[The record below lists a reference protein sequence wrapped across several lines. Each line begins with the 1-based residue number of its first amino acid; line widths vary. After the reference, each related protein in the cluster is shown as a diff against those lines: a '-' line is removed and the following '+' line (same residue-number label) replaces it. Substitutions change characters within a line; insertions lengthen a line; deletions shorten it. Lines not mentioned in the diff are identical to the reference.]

1 MTGVPAATLRAW
13 ERRYGIP
20 VPARTAS
27 SYRVYSDV
35 DIEMIQRLRKLCDGG
50 MSPSE
55 AARLVLDDVESTPA
69 PNSQTDHHDP
79 FEPTRNAL
87 MRAVESFDPR
97 RLERELDRAT
107 ALGTAATIVEQV
119 FRPVLVQIGTAWHE
133 GRMTVA
139 QEHLATEAITSVTR
153 RLLSLVQP
161 DGDAPTIL
169 LACFADDDHGFAVLA
184 LAVHLATWGWRVVS
198 LGPRTPPSAIRH
210 AVTEL
215 RPELVGLS
223 CSVAPN
229 AHRAS
234 SSSRATQTRSATGH
248 GWSAA
253 QAGERSQIWSLPA
266 ADTSPTRPT
275 LERCGP
281 PSSGSPARAIPRDVN
296 PSNDRGGPCSRC
308 WRRCR

>member
-229 AHRAS
+229 AHRALELVAGYADAIGDRPWLVGGAGG
-234 SSSRATQTRSATGH
+234 RAISDLVIASGGHVADETNPRALRTAIERVASASH
-248 GWSAA
+248 
-253 QAGERSQIWSLPA
+253 
-266 ADTSPTRPT
+266 
-275 LERCGP
+275 
-281 PSSGSPARAIPRDVN
+281 PARRKP
-296 PSNDRGGPCSRC
+296 
-308 WRRCR
+308 